1 MFYLQTLHLIA
12 WPKIYFSGK
21 KQCFLRFDLR
31 GHFEVILG
39 QRKYFQTILPF
50 TVKDLFSSKTG
61 EMYLFQN
68 IQKSSQAGM
77 HRNGICIALWFESS
91 AKSWKV
97 FWNAHV
103 CNFIRICL
111 VTIFKHDSMFLFQNI
126 KKGFGLKYWE
136 IVITEVF
143 IKNQP
148 AFWLVGQHQIQEC
161 DFKPRSCLKVH

>member
-12 WPKIYFSGK
+12 WPKIYFNSK
-21 KQCFLRFDLR
+21 KQWFFRFDLR
-31 GHFEVILG
+31 GHFEVNLRRMEIFSN
-39 QRKYFQTILPF
+39 YFTFYCERPF
-50 TVKDLFSSKTG
+50 FKR

-68 IQKSSQAGM
+68 IQKSSQAEM

-97 FWNAHV
+97 FWNAHI

-143 IKNQP
+143 YKI
-148 AFWLVGQHQIQEC
+148 IQLS
-161 DFKPRSCLKVH
+161 D

>member
-12 WPKIYFSGK
+12 WPKIYFNSK
-21 KQCFLRFDLR
+21 KQWFFRFDLR
-31 GHFEVILG
+31 GHFEVNLRRMEIFSN
-39 QRKYFQTILPF
+39 YFTFYCERPF
-50 TVKDLFSSKTG
+50 FKR

-111 VTIFKHDSMFLFQNI
+111 VTIFKHDMYVPFPKHKERFWSEILRNSNYRGFY
-126 KKGFGLKYWE
+126 KK
-136 IVITEVF
+136 I
-143 IKNQP
+143 
-148 AFWLVGQHQIQEC
+148 IQLS
-161 DFKPRSCLKVH
+161 D